1 MKNILVIAMLALACS
16 CETNANSNK
25 NNGADS
31 TSKDTTGSGSL
42 DTTAYKPD
50 TLMKPGQ
57 YPPTGDTST
66 NGAVNGQNTGITKDT
81 VKKVKHKK

>member
-1 MKNILVIAMLALACS
+1 MKNILVIAMLVLACS
-16 CETNANSNK
+16 CETNANTNK
-25 NNGADS
+25 NNGAAA

-50 TLMKPGQ
+50 PLLKPGQ

-66 NGAVNGQNTGITKDT
+66 NGAVNGQNTGIVKDT
-81 VKKVKHKK
+81 TKKVKHKK